1 MRISITNFWK
11 LFNYSAKR
19 YHYKKCFAIRELS
32 KRLDLDLLNNYF
44 LTDTG
49 PPSKSIPLLDE
60 VDDGETV
67 STCHALHFCSSDSQ
81 STEVINISD
90 LTINNTLSSAYN
102 LVKSTIG
109 SQHTSEKEG
118 AK

>member
-11 LFNYSAKR
+11 LFNYSVKR

-67 STCHALHFCSSDSQ
+67 STCHALHFSSCISPSAAA
-81 STEVINISD
+81 STVSD
-90 LTINNTLSSAYN
+90 ITQYSASSIY
-102 LVKSTIG
+102 IG
-109 SQHTSEKEG
+109 SQHTSKI
-118 AK
+118 